1 MRQEDDMGR
10 KQAEELQHGEEEEE
24 EEEEEGEEDG
34 YEKYLRFL

>member
-1 MRQEDDMGR
+1 MGR